1 MKRAKNYFNLTELVI
16 VIAVLFLGTSVF
28 GFFIS
33 KAKRDAKAVKC
44 AENLFAMGK
53 ATFKYVADHKGNM
66 PYAGEGHDSWKLQ
79 IAPYLG
85 IKNPTVKG
93 DAAKFAMFRCPADQN
108 KLPAYMENDPFYLA
122 KNSYAANLFAVEI
135 KNQDTNRDEYFTTRK
150 LNSICGPDTV
160 LLYVENHNSNNA
172 VGSGLSVN
180 WNRDRNEYSYP
191 EAAKKGYHG
200 NGKNNYL
207 LLDGGVEFY
216 TYRDTNYPENLWFL
230 KFGKTDL

>member
-1 MKRAKNYFNLTELVI
+1 MKQTKKYFNLTELVI

-53 ATFKYVADHKGNM
+53 ATFKYVADHKGYM

-93 DAAKFAMFRCPADQN
+93 DAAKFAMFHCPADQN

-135 KNQDTNRDEYFTTRK
+135 KNQDANKDEYFTTRK

-160 LLYVENHNSNNA
+160 LLYVENHSSNNA

-180 WNRDRNEYSYP
+180 WNRSTGEFAYP
-191 EAAKKGYHG
+191 AAAKKGYHN
-200 NGKNNYL
+200 NGMNNYL

-216 TYRDTNYPENLWFL
+216 TFHNTIYPEDLWLL
-230 KFGKTDL
+230 KYGNTDL